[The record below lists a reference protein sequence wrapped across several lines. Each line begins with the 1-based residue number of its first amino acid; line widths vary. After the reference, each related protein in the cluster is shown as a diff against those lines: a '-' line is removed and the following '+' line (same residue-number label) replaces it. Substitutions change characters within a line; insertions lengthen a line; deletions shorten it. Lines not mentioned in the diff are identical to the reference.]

1 MQDAVKMLQATKA
14 NAAMA
19 RALEQA
25 YGPGSDARR
34 VLHAFLVNQGVQEG
48 AIFATD

>member
-1 MQDAVKMLQATKA
+1 MQEAVKVLQATKA
-14 NAAMA
+14 KAAMA

-34 VLHAFLVNQGVQEG
+34 VLHAFLVDQGL
-48 AIFATD
+48 